1 MIINM
6 ICAVAIMTTLKTS
19 YGDNKI
25 MAGFQT
31 ENISILTRDGDRVQ
45 ITPDEVALL
54 NRVVMS
60 EAGGESVYAQE
71 AVATVIL
78 NRWQNPDNYAE
89 TIRGVIFETGQ
100 FSTHDNGAPTVSV
113 RVAVHNAI
121 TYYNTEFMCLPY
133 QVYYF
138 RSGHYHDFGTPYCE
152 ISHLYFSLPDDVIL

>member
-1 MIINM
+1 MIFNM
-6 ICAVAIMTTLKTS
+6 ICAVAIITSLKTS
-19 YGDNKI
+19 YGGEKF
-25 MAGFQT
+25 MAGFQS
-31 ENISILTRDGDRVQ
+31 ENISILTREGDRVQ
-45 ITPDEVALL
+45 IIPDEVALL

-78 NRWQNPDNYAE
+78 NRWQNPDKYPE
-89 TIRGVIFETGQ
+89 SIREVIFEDGQ
-100 FSTHDNGAPTVSV
+100 FSLNDNGLPTVSV

>member
-1 MIINM
+1 MFTTL
-6 ICAVAIMTTLKTS
+6 ICAVAIMTNLKTS
-19 YGDNKI
+19 YGGPKF

-45 ITPDEVALL
+45 ISPDEVALL

-78 NRWQNPDNYAE
+78 NRWQNPDKYPE
-89 TIRGVIFETGQ
+89 TIREVIFEDGQ
-100 FSTHDNGAPTVSV
+100 FSLNDNGAPTVSV

-133 QVYYF
+133 QCYYF
-138 RSGHYHDFGTPYCE
+138 RAGHYHDFGQPYCE